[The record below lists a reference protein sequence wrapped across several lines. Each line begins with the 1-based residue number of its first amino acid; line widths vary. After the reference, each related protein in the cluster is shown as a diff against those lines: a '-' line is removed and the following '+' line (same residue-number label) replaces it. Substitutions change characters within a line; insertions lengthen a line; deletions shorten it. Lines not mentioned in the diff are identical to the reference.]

1 MKPLATMFHNL
12 RFKLNHK
19 IPEDEFVKLLKD
31 NMTSQMGKLLQTSP
45 ITSLAELKRE
55 GLRVDRWFENT
66 GKNMCS
72 PVNEIEESQT
82 LEDFADAVTVEEFN
96 RQRKHEGVMKMD
108 KDSEARYTRQRE
120 RESTN
125 VLESVSSPARKTKV
139 TRHGPHG

>member
-1 MKPLATMFHNL
+1 MKVIELIERKQGPHETFGDYVS
-12 RFKLNHK
+12 
-19 IPEDEFVKLLKD
+19 EDEFVKLLKD

-96 RQRKHEGVMKMD
+96 QQRKN
-108 KDSEARYTRQRE
+108 TRA
-120 RESTN
+120 
-125 VLESVSSPARKTKV
+125 L
-139 TRHGPHG
+139 